1 MDGKLSKEELY
12 KAYKDAEISI
22 TKKELNEIIKCM
34 DFDGNGFIEYEEFIR
49 VTLPKEQLFTDL
61 NLKNAFDMFD
71 KDKNGTIS
79 INEIIEVI
87 GTELDKNA
95 IEELKKEVSYDGDK
109 EIDFKYFK
117 EFMLGLKNKND

>member
-1 MDGKLSKEELY
+1 MELSG
-12 KAYKDAEISI
+12 
-22 TKKELNEIIKCM
+22 KELKNQVDIIFNNI
-34 DFDGNGFIEYEEFIR
+34 DTNHNGFIEYEEFIR

-79 INEIIEVI
+79 MEEIIEVL
-87 GTELDKNA
+87 GVDKEFDKNA

-109 EIDFKYFK
+109 EIDFKHFK

>member
-1 MDGKLSKEELY
+1 
-12 KAYKDAEISI
+12 
-22 TKKELNEIIKCM
+22 
-34 DFDGNGFIEYEEFIR
+34 
-49 VTLPKEQLFTDL
+49 
-61 NLKNAFDMFD
+61 MFD

-109 EIDFKYFK
+109 EIDFKHFK
-117 EFMLGLKNKND
+117 EFMLGLNSEND